1 MVALPLEFLSTSLL
15 TVPPLAMGRD
25 RQESLPYEAG
35 KGTLIWSGGMGNGA
49 PLELWRQARC
59 SSQVETDISGNFLRG
74 RKGVEESLEVQEGRC
89 DLPRDASAE
98 KGLISLGGENILD
111 FLELRQIPL
120 ELRRGRQGPARV
132 ASGKAS
138 LHAS

>member
-1 MVALPLEFLSTSLL
+1 MKDPF
-15 TVPPLAMGRD
+15 
-25 RQESLPYEAG
+25 
-35 KGTLIWSGGMGNGA
+35 
-49 PLELWRQARC
+49 
-59 SSQVETDISGNFLRG
+59 
-74 RKGVEESLEVQEGRC
+74 EVQEGRC

-138 LHAS
+138 LHASCEGPLGIPLQSVPGPKSSSGAKARS